1 MSCNFLKPR
10 AFVYCRVCI
19 SDNRLEI
26 CSFTCIQTYRHLAY
40 VKFNFRPR
48 QIQWILSIN
57 KQITIIIKT
66 VVKFTKDTFQLWTIT
81 VLPLHSLDH
90 HRRYI
95 NVHNLF
101 VTIINHAF
109 TERCNHEKK
118 KKRNQWKMEKY
129 REIWRKKRY
138 QRSWSR
144 TRVATSD
151 DEDSVMK
158 RNV

>member
-19 SDNRLEI
+19 SDNRLES

-109 TERCNHEKK
+109 TERCNQEKK
-118 KKRNQWKMEKY
+118 KKEKPVKNG
-129 REIWRKKRY
+129 EIQRDLKKEEV
-138 QRSWSR
+138 SKR